1 MKWTSGATG
10 RVAVIT
16 GATGG
21 VGAAVARALSRAGY
35 SLVLT
40 APSMEKLSALA
51 AQLKGPCT
59 VIEGNLS
66 DESLP
71 ETLAVCR
78 AGSLWALRY
87 LFQ

>member
-1 MKWTSGATG
+1 MNGGTTG

-51 AQLKGPCT
+51 RSSRDPA
-59 VIEGNLS
+59 
-66 DESLP
+66 
-71 ETLAVCR
+71 R
-78 AGSLWALRY
+78 
-87 LFQ
+87 